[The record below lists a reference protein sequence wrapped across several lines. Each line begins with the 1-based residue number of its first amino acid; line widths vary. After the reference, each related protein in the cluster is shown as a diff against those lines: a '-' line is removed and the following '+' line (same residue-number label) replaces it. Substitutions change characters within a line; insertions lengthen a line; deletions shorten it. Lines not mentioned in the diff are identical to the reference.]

1 MEGNYEPVTESE
13 LQLRLKDEK
22 TLEFEYE
29 VSILQHI
36 YIQIQDRSNIDCHQL
51 LMLPAHSRKRFQNFF
66 DFDHPYRLAIED
78 NDISETVWM
87 RDSPSQFAVSD

>member
-1 MEGNYEPVTESE
+1 MFTKISKVILAQSPPFEPSRQVTNFAMSVTRTSDINRALGIFLNMEGNYEPVTESE

-36 YIQIQDRSNIDCHQL
+36 YIQIQDRSNIDCH
-51 LMLPAHSRKRFQNFF
+51 
-66 DFDHPYRLAIED
+66 
-78 NDISETVWM
+78 
-87 RDSPSQFAVSD
+87 